1 MDFQLILN
9 KKLSVF
15 EDKVKL
21 FYTIGL
27 LVALEYTLYILY
39 YIISSLH
46 FDI

>member
-9 KKLSVF
+9 KKLSVSK
-15 EDKVKL
+15 DKIIL
-21 FYTIGL
+21 FNTIEMF
-27 LVALEYTLYILY
+27 VTLEYTLY